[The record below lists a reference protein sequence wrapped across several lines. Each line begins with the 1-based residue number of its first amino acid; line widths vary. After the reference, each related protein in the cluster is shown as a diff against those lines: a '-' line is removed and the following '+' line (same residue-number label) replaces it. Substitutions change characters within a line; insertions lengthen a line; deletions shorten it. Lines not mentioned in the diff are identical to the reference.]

1 MLCLQKLSKSEQPEN
16 FMDSENCEIIKNN
29 EEQETQ
35 ESIESVEPIAETNG
49 HDEIIKKLTEA
60 EEKIV
65 KLEQTL
71 NSKADFIKIL
81 EHQKINSEKE
91 VIQVLFMT

>member
-1 MLCLQKLSKSEQPEN
+1 
-16 FMDSENCEIIKNN
+16 MDSESEIIKNN

-49 HDEIIKKLTEA
+49 HDEIITKLTEA
-60 EEKIV
+60 EEKIA
-65 KLEQTL
+65 KLEQTV
-71 NSKADFIKIL
+71 NSKTDFIKIL

-91 VIQVLFMT
+91 VIQVTFYDLNVLNTLI

>member
-1 MLCLQKLSKSEQPEN
+1 
-16 FMDSENCEIIKNN
+16 MDSENCEIIKN
-29 EEQETQ
+29 EQEQ
-35 ESIESVEPIAETNG
+35 EKEESIGSVEPIAETNE

-65 KLEQTL
+65 KLEQTV
-71 NSKADFIKIL
+71 NSKTDFIKLL

-91 VIQVLFMT
+91 LIQVTNYDLNIENQLISYYTNGFS